1 MHEERRTLLLN
12 VGLKIKVLLLFD
24 IVRVVGIKILN
35 NRLFALHLPF
45 VFALSGKW
53 GRDSL
58 VRFIL
63 KGVRLDF
70 IGVGEEY

>member
-35 NRLFALHLPF
+35 NRLLALHLPF
-45 VFALSGKW
+45 ILALSGKW

-58 VRFIL
+58 VRLIL
-63 KGVRLDF
+63 EGVRLDF
-70 IGVGEEY
+70 IGVGEED